1 MKEESIEEGV
11 IERLKSGDRQTL
23 EDVYRLFYDPVF
35 QAAFFVIKDF
45 GLAEDVVHEVFLK
58 VYNKIEQVKEPAKL
72 GNWLCQIAVNEA
84 RSMLR
89 QRSKWV
95 PLSGYD
101 RHGDDQS
108 LSPERSLL
116 TQEDRDIMKGIM
128 AQLKPGHRQAV
139 YLKYFEDMSLAEI
152 GTALE
157 IPISTVKTRLFH
169 ARQKIR
175 KLLKPERH
183 PERHIINN
191 DKIRG

>member
-1 MKEESIEEGV
+1 MKEEGIEEEV
-11 IERLKSGDRQTL
+11 IERLKSRDRQAL
-23 EDVYRLFYDPVF
+23 EDVYRFFYNPVF
-35 QAAFFVIKDF
+35 QAAFFVIKDS

-84 RSMLR
+84 RGMLR
-89 QRSKWV
+89 QRSKCV
-95 PLSGYD
+95 PLSGHD
-101 RHGDDQS
+101 EQDNDQS

-116 TQEDRDIMKGIM
+116 TQEDREAMERIM

-152 GTALE
+152 GATLE

-183 PERHIINN
+183 PEHHIINN
-191 DKIRG
+191 DRIRG